1 MMKHLIWL
9 GVIVLICL
17 LFAPVVKS
25 QDGIDIE
32 KRTYMKSLMCAKHE
46 DLTGN
51 LDQEHEEAR
60 KWWAINSHSELV
72 ELFVNNESG
81 AWTIIITKA
90 NDPISC
96 ALIGGDHS
104 GANYDIDSSVEKK

>member
-1 MMKHLIWL
+1 MKHLIWL

-51 LDQEHEEAR
+51 LIEQHKEIR
-60 KWWAINSHSELV
+60 KWWAINSNNEVV
-72 ELFVNNESG
+72 ELFVNDENG
-81 AWTIIITKA
+81 AWTIIITNNEKF
-90 NDPISC
+90 SC
-96 ALIGGDHS
+96 ALIGGDS
-104 GANYDIDSSVEKK
+104 GANYDIDSFVEKE

>member
-1 MMKHLIWL
+1 MKHLIWL

-46 DLTGN
+46 YLTGN
-51 LDQEHEEAR
+51 L
-60 KWWAINSHSELV
+60 
-72 ELFVNNESG
+72 
-81 AWTIIITKA
+81 
-90 NDPISC
+90 
-96 ALIGGDHS
+96 
-104 GANYDIDSSVEKK
+104 

>member
-1 MMKHLIWL
+1 MRFILIGL
-9 GVIVLICL
+9 LIGIIT
-17 LFAPVVKS
+17 FITTSVKA

-51 LDQEHEEAR
+51 LEQEHGEAR
-60 KWWAINSHSELV
+60 KWWAVNSNNEIV
-72 ELFVNNESG
+72 ELFVNNENG
-81 AWTIIITKA
+81 AWTIVITNNKKL
-90 NDPISC
+90 SC

-104 GANYDIDSSVEKK
+104 GANYNIDSSVEKE